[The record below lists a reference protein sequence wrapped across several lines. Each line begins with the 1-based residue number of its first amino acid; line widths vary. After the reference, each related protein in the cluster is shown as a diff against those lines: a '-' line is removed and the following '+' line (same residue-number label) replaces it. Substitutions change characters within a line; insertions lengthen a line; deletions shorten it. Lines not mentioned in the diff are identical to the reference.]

1 MIVPSDASSRRAVIL
16 FAFTTNRLGIG
27 GSLMIVATSPRAMP
41 RLAGLASFVV
51 LGMLSACASLD
62 VSSDYKPPEHPTVP
76 SSITVNKPFDDAWND
91 FVRNLAT
98 SFFTVNTISKESRL
112 INISLNQGGN
122 NNFIDCGTVTYK
134 INSKDWTFN
143 PARNATFREGG
154 FRSETV
160 VEHEVTGRR
169 GRMNIFVAPKGSA
182 TVFEINT
189 TYGIDMKQKGRAVVR
204 NLFGD
209 VVSSDY
215 LPTSEAS
222 FRFTTKVPDRQPLSG
237 VEITCQASGEW
248 EQLILDLARP
258 G

>member
-1 MIVPSDASSRRAVIL
+1 MKHLIL
-16 FAFTTNRLGIG
+16 PFAKPCLARLG
-27 GSLMIVATSPRAMP
+27 SLVAIAL
-41 RLAGLASFVV
+41 LAG
-51 LGMLSACASLD
+51 CASID
-62 VSSDYKPPEHPTVP
+62 MQSNYRPPQKPTVP
-76 SSITVNKPFDDAWND
+76 SSITVNKPFDAAWND

-112 INISLNQGGN
+112 INISLTEGGN

-143 PARNATFREGG
+143 PARNATFRDGG

-160 VEHEVTGRR
+160 VTHQVTARR
-169 GRMNIFVAPKGSA
+169 GRMNIFAAPQGSS

-189 TYGIDMKQKGRAVVR
+189 TYGIDMRQSGHSEVR
-204 NLFGD
+204 NLLGQ

-215 LPTSEAS
+215 LPTAEAS
-222 FRFTTKVPDRQPLSG
+222 FRFTTKVPDQQPLGG
-237 VEITCQASGEW
+237 VDITCQASGEW
-248 EQLILDLARP
+248 EQIILDLARP

>member
-1 MIVPSDASSRRAVIL
+1 MNHH
-16 FAFTTNRLGIG
+16 FTMSAKRCLVRLG
-27 GSLMIVATSPRAMP
+27 SLAAVAL
-41 RLAGLASFVV
+41 LAG
-51 LGMLSACASLD
+51 CASLD
-62 VSSDYKPPEHPTVP
+62 VTSSYKPPQQPTVP
-76 SSITVNKPFDDAWND
+76 SSITVNKPFDAAWND

-112 INISLNQGGN
+112 INISLAGGGN
-122 NNFIDCGTVTYK
+122 NNFIDCGSVTYK

-143 PARNATFREGG
+143 PAKNATFREGG

-169 GRMNIFVAPKGSA
+169 GRMNIFVAPQGTA

-189 TYGIDMKQKGRAVVR
+189 TYGIDMKQKGRSAVR
-204 NLFGD
+204 NIFGD

-222 FRFTTKVPDRQPLSG
+222 FRFTTKAPDRQVLSG

>member
-1 MIVPSDASSRRAVIL
+1 
-16 FAFTTNRLGIG
+16 
-27 GSLMIVATSPRAMP
+27 
-41 RLAGLASFVV
+41 
-51 LGMLSACASLD
+51 
-62 VSSDYKPPEHPTVP
+62 
-76 SSITVNKPFDDAWND
+76 
-91 FVRNLAT
+91 
-98 SFFTVNTISKESRL
+98 
-112 INISLNQGGN
+112 
-122 NNFIDCGTVTYK
+122 
-134 INSKDWTFN
+134 
-143 PARNATFREGG
+143 
-154 FRSETV
+154 
-160 VEHEVTGRR
+160 
-169 GRMNIFVAPKGSA
+169 MNIFVAPKGSA

-189 TYGIDMKQKGRAVVR
+189 TYGIDMKQKGRSVVR